1 MMEYKLKL
9 PLQRRLFDD
18 TTLTFTIN
26 HIRSRRPSVMYFKF
40 HCYGIECTKQII
52 EETGEV
58 WYTDE
63 IYLEGTENPVYTSP
77 RTVIGTAYG
86 NEPSYTHTFPI
97 PDVIEDTVYCMVE
110 IILLGIDSEN
120 PLYFNQLMLQE
131 GNQFNGYH
139 DPLEMDK
146 MNNHTIELLDSLYA
160 NLYDLDGNY
169 LQVIRPNKE
178 HFNTNSLLGAKHT
191 ILAPHFAEENEV
203 DSHVAVYLE
212 AMNQTEQK
220 IDVLR

>member
-40 HCYGIECTKQII
+40 HCYGIECEKDINP
-52 EETGEV
+52 ETGEFI
-58 WYTDE
+58 YTDE
-63 IYLEGTENPVYTSP
+63 IYLDGTENPVYTSP

-86 NEPSYTHTFPI
+86 NEPSYTHQFDI

-110 IILLGIDSEN
+110 IIFLGIDSEN

-131 GNQFNGYH
+131 GEFDGYH
-139 DPLEMDK
+139 DPMD
-146 MNNHTIELLDSLYA
+146 MSMSSHSIELLDSLYA
-160 NLYDLDGNY
+160 NLYDSEGNY

-178 HFNTNSLLGAKHT
+178 TFHTDKLDGAKYT
-191 ILAPHFAEENEV
+191 VLAPHFAEENEEV
-203 DSHVAVYLE
+203 DGHVAVYME
-212 AMNQTEQK
+212 AMNQTEQR